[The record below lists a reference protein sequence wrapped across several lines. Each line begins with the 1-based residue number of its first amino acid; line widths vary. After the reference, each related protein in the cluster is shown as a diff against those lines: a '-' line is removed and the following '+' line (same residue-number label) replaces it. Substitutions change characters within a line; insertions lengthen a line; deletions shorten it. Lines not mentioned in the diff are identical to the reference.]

1 MKKKELFDKYADAKK
16 SDELSC
22 VILYIHMPTGE
33 EETIVNPNVEQKM
46 EYINKTY
53 NEDLVHNNCP
63 EIYITEAMFA
73 TEYEPNMEFGEALD
87 KMKAGAKVKLPSWSG
102 YWYWNPDKETVMI
115 HTKEGEELDI
125 RETDR
130 VPYTLENILSDE
142 WQIADE
148 NNCPQLGGEATFSFG
163 DAIKYLKRGMK
174 VARKG
179 WNGKKQYIQLAT
191 GISYKTA
198 DGDIVNCEHDA
209 IGNMA
214 IAFCG
219 TSGVQMGW
227 LASQADML
235 AEDWIFAD

>member
-1 MKKKELFDKYADAKK
+1 MLFRKAFELMKQGKKL
-16 SDELSC
+16 
-22 VILYIHMPTGE
+22 
-33 EETIVNPNVEQKM
+33 
-46 EYINKTY
+46 
-53 NEDLVHNNCP
+53 
-63 EIYITEAMFA
+63 
-73 TEYEPNMEFGEALD
+73 
-87 KMKAGAKVKLPSWSG
+87 KLPSWAG
-102 YWYWNPDKETVMI
+102 YWYWSKDKQTIII
-115 HTKEGEELDI
+115 HTKDGVDMDI
-125 RETDR
+125 RETQIPD
-130 VPYTLENILSDE
+130 YTFSNIESDE
-142 WQIADE
+142 WTLADSK
-148 NNCPQLGGEATFSFG
+148 NCPELGGEATFSFG

-214 IAFCG
+214 IAFVG

-235 AEDWIFAD
+235 ADDWVFAD